1 MGCNS
6 YVVFVAFS
14 INNNTFNLELIC
26 FLVNWLKGWC
36 GVLFLRLGLLGLIV
50 YLSRID
56 TANVTTG
63 RLILKE
69 WHWHFFI
76 AMVEPPSVCTKAGG
90 GVFLSTSLLNLKHRR
105 RKAVSLLWRLFLEI
119 YGSTPSQFSLC
130 CQAECFVSWETVC
143 DVFNVNLGELTRF
156 LRNDTPLVLFVSLA
170 GCSHF
175 R

>member
-69 WHWHFFI
+69 WHWHFFSNGWRTP
-76 AMVEPPSVCTKAGG
+76 VSLHEGWRGG
-90 GVFLSTSLLNLKHRR
+90 GVSQHLIAKFETQAQESCVPSLKVISRNIWKHSLTILSLLSGG
-105 RKAVSLLWRLFLEI
+105 V
-119 YGSTPSQFSLC
+119 LC
-130 CQAECFVSWETVC
+130 
-143 DVFNVNLGELTRF
+143 F
-156 LRNDTPLVLFVSLA
+156 LRDCLRCFQCQLGWVD
-170 GCSHF
+170 
-175 R
+175 

>member
-6 YVVFVAFS
+6 YVVFMAFS

-26 FLVNWLKGWC
+26 FLVNWLKDWC

-90 GVFLSTSLLNLKHRR
+90 GGVSQHLIAKFETQAQESCVPSLKVISRNIWKHSLTILSLLSGG
-105 RKAVSLLWRLFLEI
+105 V
-119 YGSTPSQFSLC
+119 LC
-130 CQAECFVSWETVC
+130 
-143 DVFNVNLGELTRF
+143 F
-156 LRNDTPLVLFVSLA
+156 LRDCLRCFQFQLGWVD
-170 GCSHF
+170 
-175 R
+175 